1 MGNLE
6 LFALI
11 GLGTLIAML
20 CWGKIYDRGLPTDR
34 ERVIYPDGP
43 ECDDDENLA
52 DISSPFEYED
62 YQELTA
68 SDVSESEELEQPD
81 NIEQSTVNGKKE
93 VRLDEYLKNKSGA
106 DANSH

>member
-1 MGNLE
+1 MGYLE

-11 GLGTLIAML
+11 GLVTLIAML

-34 ERVIYPDGP
+34 ERVIFPEGP
-43 ECDDDENLA
+43 ELDEDENLA
-52 DISSPFEYED
+52 EISSPFEYED

-68 SDVSESEELEQPD
+68 SDVSESEELEQPA
-81 NIEQSTVNGKKE
+81 NIEQTTVNGEKE

-106 DANSH
+106 DVNSH